1 MNSRAR
7 LALCFVQLVV
17 WLLPLAALQAQD
29 QPKRFNIWDIHIGD
43 AAPDIPNEFA
53 AYACGTNGGPPSIP
67 LASFAEFKKCKP
79 EATGLREVYFEY
91 DDELEYWARAL
102 DLKAEIRM
110 YSGTTVYEFPI
121 VASVLFDD
129 AGRARAE
136 RMVTDPRQHTS
147 RARIEFWTLANF
159 LRQRFG
165 EDGWTCKD
173 LQPDEGESPAGSLF
187 IKNRCEKTANGLHL
201 ILEQRYLQKKGQHF
215 LATSTGETQTEAY
228 ESGTRFE
235 IYDAA
240 VPLPNTSVN

>member
-1 MNSRAR
+1 MNARVR
-7 LALCFVQLVV
+7 LALCFVQLTV
-17 WLLPLAALQAQD
+17 WLLPLEALQAQE
-29 QPKRFNIWDIHIGD
+29 QPKRFNVWDIHIGD
-43 AAPDIPNEFA
+43 AASDIPNEFA

-129 AGRARAE
+129 AGRARGE

-147 RARIEFWTLANF
+147 HPRIEFWTLANF
-159 LRQRFG
+159 LRQRFD

-173 LQPDEGESPAGSLF
+173 LQPDEGESPAGTLF
-187 IKNRCEKTANGLHL
+187 IKNRCDKAANGLHL
-201 ILEQRYLQKKGQHF
+201 ILEQRYFQKKGQHF
-215 LATSTGETQTEAY
+215 VDASGELQREAY
-228 ESGTRFE
+228 ESRTRFE

-240 VPLPNTSVN
+240 VPLPNPSVN